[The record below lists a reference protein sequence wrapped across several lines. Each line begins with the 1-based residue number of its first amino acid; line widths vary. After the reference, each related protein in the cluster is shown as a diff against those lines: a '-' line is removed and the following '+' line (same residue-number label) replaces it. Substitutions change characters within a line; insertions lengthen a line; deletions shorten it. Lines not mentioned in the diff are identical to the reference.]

1 MRIKKMTATF
11 GKLDGA
17 VLELRE
23 GLNILTA
30 PNEAGKSTWCAF
42 LRAMLYGI
50 PTRERD
56 TRTALAEKNRYAPW
70 SGAPMAGEIE
80 LTWRGQDITL
90 RRFAK
95 GASPFGGFE
104 AVYTGTGEA
113 VSGLTAENCGE
124 VLLGVGRETF
134 QRTAFVGQSGVPID
148 ADPDLEKR
156 IAALVS
162 SGEEV
167 RLYACGGDGTLN
179 EVVNGAAGFDN
190 AAVTCVPKGT
200 GNDFLKLFGP
210 RFRELF
216 NDLEA
221 LAAGPQ
227 RAFDLMDCNGKL
239 GLDVVCAGVDARIA
253 AGVHRYKD
261 LRFVSGIGAY
271 LLSLTEQVIF
281 RGLCRPLTIRADG
294 LDWQERQTAI
304 LCICN
309 GRHYGGGFMPVPDA
323 MPDDGV
329 LDVLA
334 VGEIS
339 RLTFFR
345 LVGKYA
351 QGLYR
356 QYPQFIT
363 DWHGQSLSFSS
374 PREITVVV
382 DGEVMRGTRFTVR
395 LSPLKINF
403 FFPAGADYSPEF

>member
-1 MRIKKMTATF
+1 MRHVFLI
-11 GKLDGA
+11 
-17 VLELRE
+17 
-23 GLNILTA
+23 N
-30 PNEAGKSTWCAF
+30 PHAGKQDQTARI
-42 LRAMLYGI
+42 RALADRLAAAHNLDCRCLLTDRPGGAEVLS
-50 PTRERD
+50 R
-56 TRTALAEKNRYAPW
+56 ALAE
-70 SGAPMAGEIE
+70 
-80 LTWRGQDITL
+80 
-90 RRFAK
+90 
-95 GASPFGGFE
+95 
-104 AVYTGTGEA
+104 TGEL
-113 VSGLTAENCGE
+113 V
-124 VLLGVGRETF
+124 
-134 QRTAFVGQSGVPID
+134 
-148 ADPDLEKR
+148 R
-156 IAALVS
+156 I
-162 SGEEV
+162 
-167 RLYACGGDGTLN
+167 YACGGDGTLN

>member
-1 MRIKKMTATF
+1 MRHLFIINPAAGRPESTAR
-11 GKLDGA
+11 
-17 VLELRE
+17 LETLLSRLSFPHEVAYTRE
-23 GLNILTA
+23 AGDAQRLAATAARTGGRCASTPAAGTA
-30 PNEAGKSTWCAF
+30 PSTRWSTGR
-42 LRAMLYGI
+42 RA
-50 PTRERD
+50 
-56 TRTALAEKNRYAPW
+56 
-70 SGAPMAGEIE
+70 
-80 LTWRGQDITL
+80 LTTPR
-90 RRFAK
+90 
-95 GASPFGGFE
+95 SP
-104 AVYTGTGEA
+104 
-113 VSGLTAENCGE
+113 
-124 VLLGVGRETF
+124 
-134 QRTAFVGQSGVPID
+134 
-148 ADPDLEKR
+148 
-156 IAALVS
+156 
-162 SGEEV
+162 
-167 RLYACGGDGTLN
+167 AC
-179 EVVNGAAGFDN
+179 
-190 AAVTCVPKGT
+190 PQGT

-216 NDLEA
+216 YDLEA

-271 LLSLTEQVIF
+271 LLSLAEQVIF

-334 VGEIS
+334 VGRS
-339 RLTFFR
+339 
-345 LVGKYA
+345 A
-351 QGLYR
+351 A
-356 QYPQFIT
+356 
-363 DWHGQSLSFSS
+363 SLSSAWWASTPRGSTGSTPNLSPTGTASPSPFL

-395 LSPLKINF
+395 LSP
-403 FFPAGADYSPEF
+403 

>member
-1 MRIKKMTATF
+1 MRHVFLI
-11 GKLDGA
+11 
-17 VLELRE
+17 
-23 GLNILTA
+23 N
-30 PNEAGKSTWCAF
+30 PHAGKQDQTARI
-42 LRAMLYGI
+42 RALADRLAAAHNLDCRCLLTDRPGGAEVLS
-50 PTRERD
+50 R
-56 TRTALAEKNRYAPW
+56 ALAE
-70 SGAPMAGEIE
+70 
-80 LTWRGQDITL
+80 
-90 RRFAK
+90 
-95 GASPFGGFE
+95 
-104 AVYTGTGEA
+104 TGEP
-113 VSGLTAENCGE
+113 V
-124 VLLGVGRETF
+124 
-134 QRTAFVGQSGVPID
+134 
-148 ADPDLEKR
+148 R
-156 IAALVS
+156 I
-162 SGEEV
+162 
-167 RLYACGGDGTLN
+167 YACGGDGTLN

-216 NDLEA
+216 YDLEA

-281 RGLCRPLTIRADG
+281 RGLCRPLTIRAEG

-329 LDVLA
+329 MDVLA

-356 QYPQFIT
+356 QYPQLIT